1 MAANPT
7 DGEKAGSKQMA
18 GIISRR
24 QQYRA
29 VKGENF
35 YFTIRDTLKDLKN
48 FLATLKP
55 SGTQNVRYTRNAVIV
70 YDHVAVLFKT
80 YILVIIFFNYKW
92 TGSNNVSVGC
102 TL

>member
-7 DGEKAGSKQMA
+7 DGEKARSKQMA

-35 YFTIRDTLKDLKN
+35 YFSTQDTLKNHEISSNLKKLVASKCCIGTLI
-48 FLATLKP
+48 FL
-55 SGTQNVRYTRNAVIV
+55 
-70 YDHVAVLFKT
+70 
-80 YILVIIFFNYKW
+80 
-92 TGSNNVSVGC
+92 
-102 TL
+102 